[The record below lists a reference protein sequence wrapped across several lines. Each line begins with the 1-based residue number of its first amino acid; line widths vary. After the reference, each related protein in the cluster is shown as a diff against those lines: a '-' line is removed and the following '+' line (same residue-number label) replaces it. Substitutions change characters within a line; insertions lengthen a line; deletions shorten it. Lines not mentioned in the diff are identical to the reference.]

1 MIKTIRH
8 RGLKRLVQREDRRG
22 LNAEYLARIETVL
35 AILEIAVK
43 PSDLNL
49 PGYHLHP
56 LKGDQKGFWSVRI
69 SGNFRL
75 IFRMEDGD
83 VYDIN
88 LIDYH

>member
-56 LKGDQKGFWSVRI
+56 LKGDLKGFWSVRI